1 MFGGIKKLV
10 GALGT
15 VRKIAVGALLLG
27 GVVYYQNQKQ
37 QMLERAKKSVYVLK
51 VDFNKEQ
58 FEDVQPR
65 AYFNMGVKGPGLTI
79 SDLDRALKIAAADK
93 RVFGIIGDVSMTTS
107 DLKFAKVQEV
117 VEAFERFKFTDPSK
131 PVIMFADTFG
141 ELFPANMAYSL
152 ATVANV
158 ICMQPS
164 GMVSLG
170 SLGAEIP
177 FFRGLFD
184 KLKIEPKFVKRSDY
198 KTAPNSWTESTLT
211 EAHKQQ
217 TIELLSSLNAQI
229 LGIIAKER
237 GIGIEKTQQIFDGG
251 PLYGNEA
258 KEAGLIDEFTPNGP
272 STLLS
277 LCATR
282 LKERLT
288 QMNVTPQQLRQ
299 VTLKEYLEDPI
310 VRQTLKTVKTE
321 LDKDKQEVAVLYV
334 NGMIVRGG
342 DRRPGV
348 ASAQRICK
356 QLEKLAANPEVKSV
370 VLRINSPGGS
380 SVASQAIYSSV
391 VNCRTAGKK
400 VYVSMGDVTA
410 SGGYL
415 IAAAAD
421 KIFATG
427 ATLTGS
433 IGAFG
438 GKFLVKKFLHDI
450 LGVNIEEVQLTE
462 NSNSFSLMKDWDEKQ
477 EKQLNRLIDITYD
490 EFKTVV
496 AEGRKMTKEQVESLA
511 QGRVYTGLQAMV
523 HGLVD
528 DFGSLS
534 DVVRIAQ
541 QESSVRKVVE
551 YPKKKT
557 LWDML
562 RKKKV
567 PNDVVAD
574 VAATS
579 QLFEQVQLALIEANP
594 VMRHVLEVYRK
605 TDAKSEI
612 DMSSDL
618 DKIKFK

>member
-1 MFGGIKKLV
+1 
-10 GALGT
+10 
-15 VRKIAVGALLLG
+15 
-27 GVVYYQNQKQ
+27 
-37 QMLERAKKSVYVLK
+37 
-51 VDFNKEQ
+51 
-58 FEDVQPR
+58 
-65 AYFNMGVKGPGLTI
+65 
-79 SDLDRALKIAAADK
+79 
-93 RVFGIIGDVSMTTS
+93 
-107 DLKFAKVQEV
+107 
-117 VEAFERFKFTDPSK
+117 
-131 PVIMFADTFG
+131 
-141 ELFPANMAYSL
+141 
-152 ATVANV
+152 
-158 ICMQPS
+158 
-164 GMVSLG
+164 
-170 SLGAEIP
+170 
-177 FFRGLFD
+177 
-184 KLKIEPKFVKRSDY
+184 
-198 KTAPNSWTESTLT
+198 
-211 EAHKQQ
+211 
-217 TIELLSSLNAQI
+217 
-229 LGIIAKER
+229 
-237 GIGIEKTQQIFDGG
+237 
-251 PLYGNEA
+251 
-258 KEAGLIDEFTPNGP
+258 
-272 STLLS
+272 
-277 LCATR
+277 
-282 LKERLT
+282 
-288 QMNVTPQQLRQ
+288 
-299 VTLKEYLEDPI
+299 
-310 VRQTLKTVKTE
+310 
-321 LDKDKQEVAVLYV
+321 
-334 NGMIVRGG
+334 
-342 DRRPGV
+342 
-348 ASAQRICK
+348 
-356 QLEKLAANPEVKSV
+356 VKSV

-511 QGRVYTGLQAMV
+511 QGRVYTGLQAMA